1 MARFNDPDD
10 LIQSIFHSCGSSGPP
25 GNRVLAGKKYREPVL
40 LGEKGKEQG
49 FYGFGADLLCP
60 FCGGRFDFILIE
72 FENNPDDTPLSWGE
86 IDLEEFNVDLLRC
99 PECGHRDL
107 QPL

>member
-1 MARFNDPDD
+1 MAQFHDPDD
-10 LIQSIFHSCGSSGPP
+10 LSQSFFPACGASDSPRK
-25 GNRVLAGKKYREPVL
+25 RVGVGQKYRKPVL

-72 FENNPDDTPLSWGE
+72 FENNLDDTPLSWGE

-99 PECGHRDL
+99 PQCGQRDL
-107 QPL
+107 EPL